1 MTHDEYRTKY
11 TTTLDWPEK
20 ANYTMYFVYRAGE
33 VLFSGNVE
41 EYHAVKDMLGA
52 NTVIERSVDDEA
64 FKDARRAYAADQ
76 SRLTEQF
83 RQDLFVEHN
92 VVTNPKRDKCFSL
105 AWDQGHSAGYGE
117 VASYFDTFVD
127 LIKD

>member
-20 ANYTMYFVYRAGE
+20 ANYTMYFVYRGGE

-76 SRLTEQF
+76 ARLTEQF
-83 RQDLFVEHN
+83 KQDLFVEHD
-92 VVTNPKRDKCFSL
+92 VVTNPKRDKCYSL
-105 AWDQGHSAGYGE
+105 AWDRGHSDGYGE